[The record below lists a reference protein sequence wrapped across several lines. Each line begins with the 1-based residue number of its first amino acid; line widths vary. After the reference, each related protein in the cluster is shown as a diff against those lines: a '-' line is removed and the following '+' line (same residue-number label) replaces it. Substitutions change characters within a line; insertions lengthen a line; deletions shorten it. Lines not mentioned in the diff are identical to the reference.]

1 VQAAFFSTLRLV
13 LPVAY
18 AYDGR
23 AMFFETDPAASS
35 PEAAN
40 TSSSP
45 SPLRAL
51 CVARHAFL
59 SEHIARYFAQ
69 LGLSTCGA
77 VGLES
82 AVQSAKDISPDVVI
96 CDYDVLAGVAYE
108 LLQRTPLML
117 DFPVI
122 AVSLTRHAEELH
134 LLDVDGIAGFLY
146 LPTLNEAAALKI
158 LQAAA
163 TRPKFMPGAPGSAQR
178 VAEHS

>member
-1 VQAAFFSTLRLV
+1 
-13 LPVAY
+13 
-18 AYDGR
+18 
-23 AMFFETDPAASS
+23 MFFETDPAASN

-40 TSSSP
+40 ISPSSP
-45 SPLRAL
+45 ASPLRAL
-51 CVARHAFL
+51 CVARHSFL

-69 LGLSTCGA
+69 LGISTSGA

-82 AVQSAKDISPDVVI
+82 AVQSAKETSPDI
-96 CDYDVLAGVAYE
+96 ILCDYDVLASVAYQVLE
-108 LLQRTPLML
+108 RNPLMSEV
-117 DFPVI
+117 PVI

-163 TRPKFMPGAPGSAQR
+163 ARPKFMPGALGNAQR
-178 VAEHS
+178 IVEHS